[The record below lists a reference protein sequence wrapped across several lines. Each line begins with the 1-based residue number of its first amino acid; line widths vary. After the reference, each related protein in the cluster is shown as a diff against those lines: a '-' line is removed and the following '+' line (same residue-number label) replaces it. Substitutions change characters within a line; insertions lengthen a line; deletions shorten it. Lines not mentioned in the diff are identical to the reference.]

1 MSPLKSFLKQL
12 VEDKKVLVLGFGREG
27 RSTYKLLSEVGSF
40 SELAVSDMKPV
51 EILDGSNAK
60 IYSGEGYLDILDNYD
75 IVFKSPGVV
84 LPKRNEEYKCK
95 ITSQTELFLIRYGN
109 QVVGI
114 TGTKGKSTTSSL
126 MYHVLDKNHL
136 PCILAGN
143 IGIPVFDI
151 IDELED
157 STVVVFEMSCHQ
169 LENLKTSPH
178 TAVFLNLYED
188 HLDHY
193 GTFELYSAAKKNIYR
208 HQTAG
213 DVLFCNPEFLPEAG
227 DCAAYIKH
235 IDSSILPKNIVASTP
250 LRGEHNL
257 FNIAAV
263 YEVVSGLGIT
273 DESFAEALKTFKP
286 LAHRLE
292 YIGTRDGI
300 EYYDDSIS
308 TTVESTI
315 SAINSITNAGSV
327 LIGGMDRGIEYS
339 SLVDYIADC
348 KLDHVIFMYESG
360 KRIYDNVVEKAA
372 RDDSKTKYV
381 YLADLESAV
390 KYAKSATAKGKA
402 CILSPAA
409 ASYGVFKNFEERGNE
424 FKRLAFEE

>member
-1 MSPLKSFLKQL
+1 MKNLLKQL
-12 VEDKKVLVLGFGREG
+12 VSGKKVLVLGFGREG
-27 RSTYKLLSEVGSF
+27 RSTFRLLSEVGSF

-51 EILDGSNAK
+51 EIPENGSVK
-60 IYSGEGYLDILDNYD
+60 LYSGEGYLDILDEYD
-75 IVFKSPGVV
+75 VVFKSPGVV
-84 LPKRNEEYKCK
+84 LPDKIEEYSCR
-95 ITSQTELFLIRYGN
+95 ITSQTELFLMKYGK

-126 MYHVLDKNHL
+126 MSHVLSLNNV

-151 IDELED
+151 IDELTD

-169 LENLKTSPH
+169 LENLTTSPA
-178 TAVFLNLYED
+178 TAIFLNLYED

-208 HQTAG
+208 HQKPG
-213 DVLFCNPEFLPEAG
+213 DVLFCNPEFPPEEG
-227 DCAAYIKH
+227 DCAATVKH
-235 IDSSILPKNIVASTP
+235 IDSSVLPENIVSATP

-263 YEVVSGLGIT
+263 YEVTRRLGVT
-273 DESFAEALKTFKP
+273 DEGFAEALRSFKP

-292 YIGTRDGI
+292 YIGTRDGV
-300 EYYDDSIS
+300 EYFDDSIS

-315 SAINSITNAGSV
+315 SAIKSISNAASV

-339 SLVDYIADC
+339 SLVQYLMNC
-348 KLDHVIFMYESG
+348 PLDDVIFMYESG
-360 KRIYDNVVEKAA
+360 RRIYERIMESLDGT
-372 RDDSKTKYV
+372 DQKTRFV
-381 YLADLESAV
+381 YKSDLKSAV
-390 KYAKSATAKGKA
+390 EYARSATKAGKA

-424 FKRLAFEE
+424 FKRLVFEE